1 MAAHHEGFDTGR
13 MNAHP
18 VRYTIRVEGHL
29 GATALGAFPS
39 LRAEYQ
45 ATQTVLTGDLDRSAL
60 YGTLSLLEMLG
71 LDIIELRRS
80 PDAHASVDDEIDAGH
95 I

>member
-1 MAAHHEGFDTGR
+1 MSAHHERLQHGD

-29 GATALGAFPS
+29 GATALCAFPS

-60 YGTLSLLEMLG
+60 YGALALLEMLG
-71 LDIIELRRS
+71 LDLIELRRS

-95 I
+95 V